1 MWRPGSPRPWP
12 ASSHPRSRKD
22 SSPSPK
28 AKGARSSRSTPA
40 AASNCSPRAA
50 TRSTITSRRSC
61 SVSPMPCGTNPA
73 TSWWSGT
80 RTTSGSCRRGSRR
93 TSCCRRRA
101 RKPCARSS
109 RAGLDRPRVF
119 PPKATATPSRSPPTI
134 PPPTGQE
141 IVVSRLT
148 SWRQEHLHDLAKQ
161 LVLWIEKTGLH
172 VACRHAG
179 PVVRGLV
186 RGAAARLPRPRPAGE
201 PGEPVDTD
209 RRAVRHLGDLLGRA
223 LGQDPAREFELRE
236 EPCRRCERGQESRAE
251 RGPQGHG
258 RRSRDPAHALRGGVE
273 DTAHGGSGQGQE
285 ALVAGTRPA
294 VAL

>member
-1 MWRPGSPRPWP
+1 
-12 ASSHPRSRKD
+12 
-22 SSPSPK
+22 
-28 AKGARSSRSTPA
+28 
-40 AASNCSPRAA
+40 
-50 TRSTITSRRSC
+50 
-61 SVSPMPCGTNPA
+61 MPCGTNPA

-101 RKPCARSS
+101 RTPCARSS
-109 RAGLDRPRVF
+109 RARVDRPRLF

-148 SWRQEHLHDLAKQ
+148 SWRQEHLHDLAKP

-172 VACRHAG
+172 VA
-179 PVVRGLV
+179 
-186 RGAAARLPRPRPAGE
+186 RLQRPRPAGE

-236 EPCRRCERGQESRAE
+236 EPCRRCERGQESRVE